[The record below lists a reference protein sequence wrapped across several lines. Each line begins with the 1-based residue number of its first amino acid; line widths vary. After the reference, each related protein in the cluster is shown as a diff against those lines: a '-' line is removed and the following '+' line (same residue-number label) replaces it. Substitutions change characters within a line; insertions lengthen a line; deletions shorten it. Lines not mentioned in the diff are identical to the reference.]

1 MTIRRTCKEAAAL
14 MIAREDRVL
23 PLADRL
29 ALRVHLAVCAACP
42 AFQRQILTMRNVMQQ
57 WRNYE
62 TPDQPGATADV
73 QRQGDGGTPR

>member
-23 PLADRL
+23 SLADRL

-57 WRNYE
+57 WRNYQM
-62 TPDQPGATADV
+62 PDQTDATADA
-73 QRQGDGGTPR
+73 QWQADGRKPR